1 MWAGGVEV
9 GGVSRSGSVASVTK
23 GLSVTGVG

>member
-1 MWAGGVEV
+1 MWGGVCGEGYV
-9 GGVSRSGSVASVTK
+9 ERGIVASVTK